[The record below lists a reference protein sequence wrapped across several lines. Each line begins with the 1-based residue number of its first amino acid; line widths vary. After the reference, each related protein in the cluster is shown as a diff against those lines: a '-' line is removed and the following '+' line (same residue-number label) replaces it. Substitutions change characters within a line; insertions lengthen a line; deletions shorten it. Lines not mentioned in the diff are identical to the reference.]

1 MTSASSVPPV
11 IAETSSGA
19 PERPAEH
26 RGAEVD
32 LGQIA
37 ARERAVAQ
45 PDAVEPGP
53 IAMLDIVRG
62 GDAQMV
68 RLAPRGRRSGRVHA
82 DRTEETTDRTN
93 GIASR

>member
-1 MTSASSVPPV
+1 M
-11 IAETSSGA
+11 
-19 PERPAEH
+19 
-26 RGAEVD
+26 
-32 LGQIA
+32 
-37 ARERAVAQ
+37 AQ

-53 IAMLDIVRG
+53 LAVLDILRG

-68 RLAPRGRRSGRVHA
+68 RLALRGRRSGMLHA